1 MRISDGSSDGGSADL
16 LQAAVLEEP
25 GQPVPVAQRVADVG
39 GQRGPGGDHR
49 QLLLEPGFQGRDDRR
64 RIFFASGKP
73 SLWRRA
79 GHCRLDR
86 VERGDLTD
94 GVFGDGRL
102 RVSRL
107 FDEAPA
113 QMAPAMHERPWSLR
127 PLDAGEPIIAVI
139 AVALQELSSKALQ
152 EEHTSELQSLMRIS
166 YAVFCL

>member
-1 MRISDGSSDGGSADL
+1 MRISDWSSDVCSSDL
-16 LQAAVLEEP
+16 
-25 GQPVPVAQRVADVG
+25 
-39 GQRGPGGDHR
+39 
-49 QLLLEPGFQGRDDRR
+49 DDRR

-79 GHCRLDR
+79 AHCRLDR

-139 AVALQELSSKALQ
+139 AVALQELSSNALQ
-152 EEHTSELQSLMRIS
+152 ELFAKIGRAH
-166 YAVFCL
+166 V

>member
-25 GQPVPVAQRVADVG
+25 GQTVPVAQRVADVG

-79 GHCRLDR
+79 AHCRLDR

-113 QMAPAMHERPWSLR
+113 QMAPAMPERPWR
-127 PLDAGEPIIAVI
+127 PEERRVGKGV
-139 AVALQELSSKALQ
+139 VSKG
-152 EEHTSELQSLMRIS
+152 QSRWSPNI
-166 YAVFCL
+166 

>member
-1 MRISDGSSDGGSADL
+1 MLAMLVYLVFVVKQKTAYEMRISDWSSDVCSSDL
-16 LQAAVLEEP
+16 
-25 GQPVPVAQRVADVG
+25 
-39 GQRGPGGDHR
+39 
-49 QLLLEPGFQGRDDRR
+49 
-64 RIFFASGKP
+64 FASGKP

-79 GHCRLDR
+79 AHCRLDR

-139 AVALQELSSKALQ
+139 AVALQELSPKALQ
-152 EEHTSELQSLMRIS
+152 ELFAIDRKSTRLKSSH
-166 YAVFCL
+166 

>member
-79 GHCRLDR
+79 AHCRLDR

-107 FDEAPA
+107 FYEAPA
-113 QMAPAMHERPWSLR
+113 QMAPEIGRASCRARVCYVVFISVVAFSLKQKKK
-127 PLDAGEPIIAVI
+127 II
-139 AVALQELSSKALQ
+139 
-152 EEHTSELQSLMRIS
+152 
-166 YAVFCL
+166 